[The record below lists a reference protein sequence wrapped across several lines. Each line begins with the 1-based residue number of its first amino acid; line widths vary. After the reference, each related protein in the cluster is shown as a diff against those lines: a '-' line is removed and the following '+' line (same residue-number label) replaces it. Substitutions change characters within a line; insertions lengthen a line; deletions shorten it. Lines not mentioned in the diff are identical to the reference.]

1 MPRRDMFRGLII
13 MASIFVGSTA
23 PVGALEAVAGEEVQ
37 YREAREELVRAI
49 ENRVLEARVYLRK
62 SELDPRVM
70 AAMAAVRRHEFV
82 PEDLRFAAY
91 ENRPLPI
98 GQGQTISQPSLVAMM
113 TDLLELPKDCKVLE
127 VGTGS
132 GYQAAVLAEFCTD
145 VYTIEIVDALGRRA
159 RETLADQGYDNVHV
173 RIGDGFAGWPEHG
186 PFDGVIVTAAVDV
199 PPPPLVEQLHPGG
212 RMVIPLRRESGYEEL
227 VVIRKNSD
235 GSLAERSIFPV
246 RFVPFTRDRH

>member
-1 MPRRDMFRGLII
+1 
-13 MASIFVGSTA
+13 MAAMFVGSTA
-23 PVGALEAVAGEEVQ
+23 PASALEAVAAEEVQ
-37 YREAREELVRAI
+37 YREAREELVGVI
-49 ENRVLEARVYLRK
+49 ENRVREARAYLRK

-70 AAMAAVRRHEFV
+70 AAMATVRRHEFV

-98 GQGQTISQPSLVAMM
+98 GLGQTISQPSLVAMM
-113 TDLLELPKDCKVLE
+113 TDLLDLPTECKVLE

-132 GYQAAVLAEFCTD
+132 GYQAAILGEFCTE
-145 VYTIEIVDALGRRA
+145 VYSIEIVEALGLRA
-159 RETLADQGYDNVHV
+159 RETLADQGYENVHV
-173 RIGDGFAGWPEHG
+173 KIGDGFAGWPEHA
-186 PFDGVIVTAAVDV
+186 PFDGVIVTAAVDE

-212 RMVIPLRRESGYEEL
+212 RMVIPLRRGSGYEEL

-235 GSLAERSIFPV
+235 GSLAERVIFPV

>member
-1 MPRRDMFRGLII
+1 
-13 MASIFVGSTA
+13 MAA
-23 PVGALEAVAGEEVQ
+23 MLVGATSPVDALEPVAAEEVE
-37 YREAREELVRAI
+37 YREARDELVRVI
-49 ENRVLEARVYLRK
+49 ENRVREARVYLRK
-62 SELDPRVM
+62 SQLDPRVM
-70 AAMAAVRRHEFV
+70 AAMQAVRRHEFV
-82 PEDLRFAAY
+82 PDDLRFAAY

-113 TDLLELPKDCKVLE
+113 TDLLELPTDCKVLE

-145 VYTIEIVDALGRRA
+145 VYSIEIVDALGRRA
-159 RETLADQGYDNVHV
+159 RETLAAQGYDNVHV
-173 RIGDGFAGWPEHG
+173 RIGDGFAGWPEHA

-199 PPPPLVEQLHPGG
+199 PPPPLVEQLQPGG
-212 RMVIPLRRESGYEEL
+212 RMVIPLRRASGYEEL